1 MVVVDGNQP
10 LSWTWNI
17 GNWPKK
23 KAKQTSV
30 SSKNWK
36 NKQKTTTKYDKTNR
50 KKNNNK
56 KRKMFK

>member
-1 MVVVDGNQP
+1 MVTSPYVELGTQEID
-10 LSWTWNI
+10 L
-17 GNWPKK
+17 KK